1 MKYKCQNCGDE
12 TDNDQSLKSIN
23 ADEIVEI
30 HRCDKCQERW
40 DRELAW
46 ESKGETINESELICP
61 YCNAVYHDYEAYDF
75 DEGETEEEECSH
87 CGRKFDVEVQVERL
101 YSTKR
106 SLCEMPDDWNEED
119 EE

>member
-1 MKYKCQNCGDE
+1 MKYKCQYCGAE
-12 TDNDQSLKSIN
+12 TDNDQSFKSIIG
-23 ADEIVEI
+23 DYIFEV

-46 ESKGETINESELICP
+46 ESKGETIDERELICP
-61 YCNAVYHDYEAYDF
+61 YCNAVYHDYEAYGF
-75 DEGETEEEECSH
+75 DEGETEEEECSN
-87 CGRKFDVEVQVERL
+87 CGRKFDVEVKVERL

-119 EE
+119 E